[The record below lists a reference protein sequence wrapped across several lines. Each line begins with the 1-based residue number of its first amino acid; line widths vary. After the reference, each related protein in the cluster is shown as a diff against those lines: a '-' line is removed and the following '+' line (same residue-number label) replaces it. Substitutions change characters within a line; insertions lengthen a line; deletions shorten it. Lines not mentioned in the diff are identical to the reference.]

1 MYHDVKSGCHRLMFR
16 SEQCVDTEMQHQKTR
31 NVDLISILESLLSD
45 FPALKFDLT
54 KILNTLQLKPA

>member
-1 MYHDVKSGCHRLMFR
+1 MFR